1 MTDTISPPQYNEKS
15 TTHFET
21 IIGLEVHVQLATAS
35 KAFCADAVQFGSDP
49 NTHTSVISLAH
60 PGTLPRANRRQIEFA
75 TRLGVALGCKI
86 NEKSYFDRKNY
97 FYADLPKGYQITQ
110 DRTPI
115 CVGGALDITFI
126 DPKTHKPRTKT
137 IEIHHIHMEEDAGK
151 SIHDQD
157 PSVSFIDLNRAG
169 TPLLE
174 IVTQP
179 DLRSGAEVDAFMT
192 AMRHLVRW
200 LGISD
205 GNMEEGS
212 MRCDVNISIRPE
224 GMTAFMTRCE
234 VKNVNSMRFARQA
247 IKYEVSRQIG
257 IVTTGGEVEQN
268 TLNFDPATGKT
279 TPLRSKENAHD
290 YRYFPD
296 PDLPPVVI
304 TPSFLAKIKAEMP
317 TLPWEARI
325 ELTEKYGLPE
335 YDVNFLTEEIG
346 VFNYTKV
353 FFSEL
358 QNPKSDINP
367 TPQYKAVSN
376 LIINKIL
383 PSAYELK
390 IELKDYPLTVKQLSE
405 FLSLIESGKV
415 SNSAAYQTLFPTLL
429 NTPSVS
435 ATELAEKLNLFQ
447 TSDTD
452 FLEKIVKEVLEK
464 NLQKVAEYRKGK
476 KGLLGFFMGEVMKAS
491 KGKAEP
497 KMTNA
502 LVLKELEK

>member
-1 MTDTISPPQYNEKS
+1 MTDTTSPPQYNAKNA
-15 TTHFET
+15 THFET

-35 KAFCADAVQFGSDP
+35 KAFCADAVQFGSEP

-110 DRTPI
+110 DKTPI

-126 DPKTHKPRTKT
+126 DPKTKQQTTKT

-157 PSVSFIDLNRAG
+157 PSVTFIDLNRAG

-179 DLRSGAEVDAFMT
+179 DFRSGEEVDAFMT
-192 AMRHLVRW
+192 GMRHLVRW
-200 LGISD
+200 LGVSD

-224 GMTAFMTRCE
+224 GTIEFMTRCE
-234 VKNVNSMRFARQA
+234 VKNVNSMRFAREA
-247 IKYEVSRQIG
+247 IIYETIRQIN
-257 IVTTGGEVEQN
+257 IVKKGGQVEQN
-268 TLNFDPATGKT
+268 TLNFDPTTGKT

-304 TPSFLAKIKAEMP
+304 TPSFLEKIKRELPA
-317 TLPWEARI
+317 LPWEARR
-325 ELTEKYGLPE
+325 ELKEKYGLPE
-335 YDVNFLTEEIG
+335 YDVNFLTEEIS
-346 VFNYTKV
+346 VFNYTKM
-353 FFSEL
+353 FFSEIENL
-358 QNPKSDINP
+358 NPP
-367 TPQYKAVSN
+367 PQYKTVSN

-383 PSAYELK
+383 PSANELK
-390 IELKDYPLTVKQLSE
+390 IELTDYPLTINQLSE
-405 FLSLIESGKV
+405 FLNLIDSGKV
-415 SNSAAYQTLFPTLL
+415 SNSAAYQMLFPALL
-429 NTPSVS
+429 ENPSVS
-435 ATELAEKLNLFQ
+435 AVELAEKLNLFQ
-447 TSDTD
+447 NSDSD
-452 FLEKIVKEVLEK
+452 FLEKIVQEVIEK
-464 NLQKVAEYRKGK
+464 NPQKVSEYQKGK
-476 KGLLGFFMGEVMKAS
+476 KGLLGFFMGEVMRAS

-497 KMTNA
+497 KMTNT
-502 LVLKELEK
+502 LVLKALESA

>member
-1 MTDTISPPQYNEKS
+1 MIDTTSPPQYNEKK

-35 KAFCADAVQFGSDP
+35 KAFCADGVQFGSDP

-115 CVGGALDITFI
+115 CVGGALNITFI
-126 DPKTHKPRTKT
+126 DPKTHKSRTKT

-157 PSVSFIDLNRAG
+157 PSVTFIDLNRAG

-179 DLRSGAEVDAFMT
+179 DFRSGAEVDAFMT
-192 AMRHLVRW
+192 AMQHLVRW

-224 GMTAFMTRCE
+224 GTTEFMTRCE
-234 VKNVNSMRFARQA
+234 VKNVNSMRFAREA
-247 IKYEVSRQIG
+247 IKYETIRQIG
-257 IVTTGGEVEQN
+257 IVTKGGEVEQN
-268 TLNFDPATGKT
+268 TLNFDPVTGKT
-279 TPLRSKENAHD
+279 SPLRSKENAHD

-304 TPSFLAKIKAEMP
+304 TASFLEKIKTELP
-317 TLPWEARI
+317 TLPWEARR
-325 ELTEKYGLPE
+325 ELTEKYELPT
-335 YDVNFLTEEIG
+335 YDVNFLTEEIT
-346 VFNYTKV
+346 VFNYAQAFLSTVPPPLNKES
-353 FFSEL
+353 FG
-358 QNPKSDINP
+358 
-367 TPQYKAVSN
+367 QYKAISN

-383 PSAYELK
+383 PSANELK
-390 IELKDYPLTVKQLSE
+390 IELKDYPLTVKHLSE
-405 FLSLIESGKV
+405 FLSLIDNGKV
-415 SNSAAYQTLFPTLL
+415 SNSAAYQSLFPAMLADTEGS
-429 NTPSVS
+429 PS
-435 ATELAEKLNLFQ
+435 TIAENLNLSQ
-447 TSDTD
+447 NSDSD

-464 NLQKVAEYRKGK
+464 NPQKVAEYQKGK
-476 KGLLGFFMGEVMKAS
+476 KGLLGFFMGEVMRAS

-502 LVLKELEK
+502 LVLKALEK